1 MDPITIKQ
9 LNLEYVNLYNKTGD
23 YKAAYHYQT
32 LFDPSTEQKTVTT
45 PNDST
50 SNLDFET
57 IQDFVKTHS
66 NKMDVFILNDHHS
79 FPITRWVGAIFLEE
93 LYKTGFRYLAVETL
107 ANWEGMESYSIINYK
122 NGYYSDEPTFN
133 LFLQLALK
141 KGFKLIPYENYNLC
155 SATDKEGNK
164 DRAYCMNLREE
175 NQASN
180 IAKIYNKDPNAK
192 IFVFAGHGHGKRVK
206 G

>member
-1 MDPITIKQ
+1 
-9 LNLEYVNLYNKTGD
+9 
-23 YKAAYHYQT
+23 
-32 LFDPSTEQKTVTT
+32 
-45 PNDST
+45 
-50 SNLDFET
+50 
-57 IQDFVKTHS
+57 
-66 NKMDVFILNDHHS
+66 
-79 FPITRWVGAIFLEE
+79 
-93 LYKTGFRYLAVETL
+93 
-107 ANWEGMESYSIINYK
+107 MESYSIINYK

-206 G
+206 KDKFTPMGYILDSILSAKNVVSVDQVSLLTKNENRFTIDNLRNRQFSRTPAFIKERGAYYAIQ